1 MSRKGSAGGIRS
13 FTSRRR
19 PRRHSSRPVPRSTT
33 TTTTCICWVES
44 LHGLPKN
51 RSRQVFERRIAEP
64 IGMRRWDW
72 GVNGVVDGTDHHNA
86 AGTPTLQ
93 GNGGIRTTPLELAR
107 LGLLYLNRGN
117 WNGEQLLPADL
128 RRCRRRDADSR
139 RLAGAQP
146 QSLQRRLR
154 VLLVDERADG
164 QRPAPLAFGAA
175 GDLHR
180 ARFRSQFLLRDPRVE
195 HGARPDGNGAR
206 QGRRSPVGRVP
217 GRFTG
222 DETRIRFENTTA
234 EAVEIFWLDT
244 EGRRRSYGR
253 VPAGQTREQHTFEGH
268 AWWVLDARGEWNAA
282 AVAHPDLPDIRID
295 QQQRV
300 YVVDTEPAATEA
312 EPAGRGRRAGR
323 SPDGRWQAFYRD
335 HNVWIRSMDNG
346 EEFPLSSDG
355 TADDAYRGRFHWSPD
370 SLRLVVVR
378 TQAGDERKVYY
389 IESAPRDQLQPKLHS
404 YDYLKPGDRVAVDRP
419 KLFDIQ
425 AREPVP
431 VSEALFENPWSIG
444 DLRWAADASHF
455 TFLVNQRGHQVLR
468 IVAVDARTGETR
480 AIVEERSETFI
491 DYSGK
496 LFVHYLDAT
505 GEILWMSER
514 DGWNHLYLID
524 AATGEVKHQI
534 TQGPWVVRNVEH
546 VDEQNRQIWFT
557 AGGIWPEQD
566 PYFLHYARVDF
577 DGSNLV
583 RLTESDG
590 THSVRFS
597 PDRRSLIA
605 TWSRVDSPPVTELRC
620 AEDGRLLCVLEQ
632 ADWSRL
638 LESGW
643 QIPEP
648 FVAKGRDGQTDIYGV
663 IFRPTNFDPD
673 GKYPVIEDIYAGPQS
688 AFVPK
693 RFAAFH
699 RQQALAELGFIV
711 VKIDGMGTSHRSKA
725 FHDVCWRNLGDAG
738 FPDRILWLQ
747 AAAAAHPAM
756 DLSRVGIFGGSAGG
770 QNALRALLA
779 HGDFYHV
786 AVADCGC
793 HDNRM
798 DKIWWNEQW
807 MGWPVGPHYADSS
820 NVTHAHRL
828 TGKLLLIVG
837 ETDRN
842 VDPASTMQV
851 VDALIRADKDFDLL
865 VMPGVGHGAAET
877 PYANRRR
884 QEGTHQHVK

>member
-1 MSRKGSAGGIRS
+1 VFVGKNPNIRS
-13 FTSRRR
+13 FIGWVLVAGTLLVTAPTARAQGTRADYERAAAFRARTSGRVFRQEVR
-19 PRRHSSRPVPRSTT
+19 PRWLDGGRHFWYRVDTGPRSHEF
-33 TTTTCICWVES
+33 V
-44 LHGLPKN
+44 
-51 RSRQVFERRIAEP
+51 
-64 IGMRRWDW
+64 
-72 GVNGVVDGTDHHNA
+72 
-86 AGTPTLQ
+86 
-93 GNGGIRTTPLELAR
+93 
-107 LGLLYLNRGN
+107 
-117 WNGEQLLPADL
+117 
-128 RRCRRRDADSR
+128 
-139 RLAGAQP
+139 
-146 QSLQRRLR
+146 
-154 VLLVDERADG
+154 LVDVG
-164 QRPAPLAFGAA
+164 
-175 GDLHR
+175 
-180 ARFRSQFLLRDPRVE
+180 
-195 HGARPDGNGAR
+195 
-206 QGRRSPVGRVP
+206 QGRRLPAFNHPQLAEALQRQGVAEVGPERLPLEDLQWDIEQDAVRFRIAGRTFCFHRGEGRLDEVPVPAEAKPLLAEAPVP
-217 GRFTG
+217 QRSRSTG

-234 EAVEIFWLDT
+234 ETVEIFWLDT

-268 AWWVLDARGEWNAA
+268 AWWVLDARGELSAA

-300 YVVDTEPAATEA
+300 FVVDTVPAATEA
-312 EPAGRGRRAGR
+312 EPAGRGRRVGRSLDGR

-370 SLRLVVVR
+370 SSRLVVLR

-389 IESAPRDQLQPKLHS
+389 IESSPRDQLQPKLHS
-404 YDYLKPGDRVAVDRP
+404 YDYLKPGDRVPVDRP

-425 AREPVP
+425 ARQPVP
-431 VSEALFENPWSIG
+431 VSEGLFENPWSIG

-468 IVAVDARTGETR
+468 IVAVDARTGEAR

-496 LFVHYLDAT
+496 LFVHYLDAA

-524 AATGEVKHQI
+524 AASGEVKHQI

-546 VDEQNRQIWFT
+546 VDEQNRQIWFA

-583 RLTESDG
+583 RLTENDG

-620 AEDGRLLCVLEQ
+620 AESGRLLCVLEQ

-648 FVAKGRDGQTDIYGV
+648 FVANGRDGQTDIYGV

-673 GKYPVIEDIYAGPQS
+673 GKYPVIEDIYAGPHS

-699 RQQALAELGFIV
+699 RQQALAELGVIV

-725 FHDVCWRNLGDAG
+725 FHDVCWQNLGDAG

-747 AAAAAHPAM
+747 AAAAVNPAM

-842 VDPASTMQV
+842 VDPNSTMQV

-884 QEGTHQHVK
+884 QDFFVRHLLGVEPRRD